1 MTPPALDWRSLAAK
15 QRRMRDL
22 LDRLAE
28 VGPVDVGRLRDEP
41 VTALA
46 VERVLTLLVD
56 LAFATNSH
64 VAAARLGR
72 VPESYATSFDLA
84 AEAGLLDPELAA
96 ALRPSAGLR
105 NVLVHAYIDVD
116 PAAVA
121 GPCRS
126 PSRNTATTSGRSPP
140 SSSRRRQAAEPS
152 RSGSESRSTLHGIMM
167 LDSWC

>member
-1 MTPPALDWRSLAAK
+1 
-15 QRRMRDL
+15 MREL

-28 VGPVDVGRLRDEP
+28 VGPVDIGRLRDEP

-46 VERVLTLLVD
+46 VERILTLLVD

-84 AEAGLLDPELAA
+84 VEAGILDPELGA

-105 NVLVHAYIDVD
+105 NVLVHAYVDVD

-121 GPCRS
+121 RAVPLALAQYG
-126 PSRNTATTSGRSPP
+126 AYV
-140 SSSRRRQAAEPS
+140 RQVAAFLEQEA
-152 RSGSESRSTLHGIMM
+152 RGG
-167 LDSWC
+167 